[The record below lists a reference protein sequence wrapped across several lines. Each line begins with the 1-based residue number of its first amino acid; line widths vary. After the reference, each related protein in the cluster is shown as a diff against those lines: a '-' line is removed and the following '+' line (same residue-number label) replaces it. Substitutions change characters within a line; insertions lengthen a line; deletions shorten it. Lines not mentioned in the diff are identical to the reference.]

1 MAYIGKAPNTAIVN
15 QTTSQSF
22 NGTGSATA
30 FTLNRSVN
38 VGEDL
43 EVFVNNVQ
51 QEPGS
56 GKSYTA
62 SGTTLTFDEAPPSGT
77 GNVYVIYRGEAT
89 INPRLEHD
97 ANSAL
102 AATTG
107 TFTGAFTSPGIDD
120 NADAT
125 AITIDSSEN
134 VLVDK
139 TSSNYQ
145 TVGHEL
151 RDGGRAFHTA
161 DGSKT
166 LSLNRLSSDGGILDF
181 YKDNTEVGNV
191 QSRSGVTSFF
201 VGDVRTSGAGG
212 ASLHPIGGNT
222 PSIRGGNHSALVDNY
237 MDLGSSGNRFKDLY
251 LGGNLDVGGTGRAN
265 ALDDYETGT
274 FTPNFTGAS
283 GGEASY
289 SVREGSYTKV
299 GRLVVAHVIISLSS
313 KNTLSGSVQINN
325 LPFTVSNL
333 LTSTSVEASGSV
345 GYFAG
350 LATAA
355 SSMVTFPMA
364 STINSQFHFV
374 SGTSSTSMG
383 SLDTSHLNNNF
394 NLRATVTYFTT

>member
-56 GKSYTA
+56 GKAYTA
-62 SGTTLTFDEAPPSGT
+62 SGTTLTFSAAPASGT
-77 GNVYVIYRGEAT
+77 GNIYVIYRGEAT

-97 ANSAL
+97 ANAAL

-107 TFTGAFTSPGIDD
+107 TFSGAFTSPGIDD

-134 VLVDK
+134 VLIDK

-151 RDGGRAFHTA
+151 RNGGRAFHTA

-181 YKDNTEVGNV
+181 YKDNSEVGTI
-191 QSRSGVTSFF
+191 G
-201 VGDVRTSGAGG
+201 TSGSQSYIHGAGTDTG
-212 ASLHPIGGNT
+212 LYWGSNNIYPYRSTGLNDNT
-222 PSIRGGNHSALVDNY
+222 I
-237 MDLGSSGNRFKDLY
+237 DLGQSSKRFKDLY
-251 LGGNLDVGGTGRAN
+251 LGGNLYLGGTGSAN
-265 ALDDYETGT
+265 ALDDYEEGT
-274 FTPNFTGAS
+274 FTPHFQMGLTSPG
-283 GGEASY
+283 Y
-289 SVREGSYTKV
+289 SVQQGTYVKIGS
-299 GRLVVAHVIISLSS
+299 LVVCSIYLRA
-313 KNTLSGSVQINN
+313 NSGTENGDHIYVGG
-325 LPFTVSNL
+325 LPFTVITGGSIDHQYGAFFTYNGGFWTSDANTQWLALKNQTNL
-333 LTSTSVEASGSV
+333 AFYKQADGGAIQGTTSGV
-345 GYFAG
+345 
-350 LATAA
+350 AT
-355 SSMVTFPMA
+355 
-364 STINSQFHFV
+364 N
-374 SGTSSTSMG
+374 
-383 SLDTSHLNNNF
+383 LNAD
-394 NLRATVTYFTT
+394 LRLVAVYRS